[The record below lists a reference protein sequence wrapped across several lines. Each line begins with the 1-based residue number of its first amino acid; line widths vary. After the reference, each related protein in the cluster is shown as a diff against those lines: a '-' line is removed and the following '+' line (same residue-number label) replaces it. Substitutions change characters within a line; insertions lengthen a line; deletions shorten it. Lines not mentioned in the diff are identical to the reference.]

1 MPNPSTM
8 SIQDAYEYYRLTG
21 KPSYVV
27 QNLLADDGYDLKELS
42 GHMEQTAPS
51 PAPQVAPSSQD
62 IQSEVQKAQQRM
74 INDLNMEPAEALFQ
88 AKHEILSSR
97 DRSGKKQVN
106 YFAPDIDIA
115 AQGQAAQA
123 EGKSAFAAT
132 IGRMPIETRS
142 EAQQRK
148 EAIERDVL
156 PTQLAKFE
164 AATTRALFN
173 SHLATYPVTYQTY
186 EMGDKVVTIEL
197 PTESISYRAW
207 KDKVRKEEFPILQEY
222 ENLLQIDFDDPDPI
236 IRETGGAAFL
246 RNVSIATSTL
256 SGLVEGVARFQIRTA
271 YDPMAQLAGWDSYKD
286 FLTDQDSWFSPSL
299 DAEYVN
305 ALLPEEYTV
314 DGKRVSA
321 IKELDLSLARH
332 NARGLGLI
340 GGGGDLGQKL
350 DYVFGIQDPT
360 DESYNIGFNF
370 TTALGTIGGLGEVF
384 VPITGGIF
392 GGGMRA
398 AKYSRV
404 GTQMKA
410 AGLYSAGT
418 AAALRKAYKAEQ
430 LNALKTTV
438 HNPFKWLVAKPID
451 AAAAKFLDKDLGIAA
466 FLQKRLGSDV
476 KTLDVRNMAIAEF
489 ASNPANVKVAEY
501 ILDIMHRNAGS
512 GISNVSKKMGEKN
525 FNVSKLKA
533 WFESNKS
540 AGIGTFDDFK
550 ASLDSINI
558 KLDDDFITSWGKQLV
573 ETEQIA
579 AVRARALAN
588 DAPEALRP
596 ALLGKDSPLQI
607 AIDSM
612 TSAKLASKMPAS
624 AMKGEALA
632 LRAESFLMLEGAKK
646 VTRAMEE
653 GSWNLGYIERV
664 SHTVF
669 ASPHVKKEAIDQVT
683 RTIGKTIVAVGRES
697 GGVGK
702 KISFTRQQAKDILRY
717 FVADFKG
724 NAGVNAAS
732 ISKMPYS
739 HSTKQVLI
747 ALAEGKHPDI
757 NWVNRHL
764 ESLMQDAL
772 TIEVAGRGVK
782 RTSVD
787 GAIRSIM
794 NQDKSIA
801 QEMVAPF
808 KATERGRYMAK
819 QYENLFRPEELWSGG
834 IIKYFQSMKDA
845 AGSPKKWRGSAL
857 DETADYIRNRLSASQ
872 EEMRYLLRTKRTQVN
887 PTTNK
892 KYTQE
897 EAMFSVMADEYTTAA
912 DAARRSIRLAEGQ
925 GAVAPTRQSDFD
937 NLFDDYFT
945 LIFGG
950 QEKISPVVLTTA
962 GKSVLDGTALPP
974 DKIAAVMSAMVE
986 VTPWLKQ
993 ARTAFTTLIEGGETQ
1008 QAWALLAFV
1017 HLVLEGKTLG
1027 RITPPNVFLK
1037 NLRNAPDLD
1046 TILLKSGFNSI
1057 EELYKDYAYF
1067 RHVPPMYKAEEHTLL
1082 MGITYNQ
1089 KRSANI
1095 IDEGFARLTDITGES
1110 VFPSASTLAIS
1121 TKADAP
1127 YRMFLVGTALQ
1138 NIGKGHRL
1146 DKLAEHHLKLTDS
1159 SIRLGMYSY
1168 MKAQRDII
1176 GSVPNGSWVEALN
1189 DAATDIIGRTKPT
1202 DIAGAKA
1209 WKVELRKIKTAL
1221 TGAYVDDLQSPF
1233 INYRRS
1239 IQGQI
1244 RAESTPESRKGLM
1257 LSLQNAFK
1265 KVEYVEA
1272 GVVRRSAG
1280 TAESISELPM
1290 IFDQASS
1297 LFGDMIAAANL
1308 AKGGSFGKKTGISPL
1323 SKRDLAEV
1331 DPQDLQRIREQSVL
1345 RERGDTVDE
1354 IVELSVPRP
1363 SDIDDLTDIDNARA
1377 FFSWLVDRTA
1387 EDAKATGIYE
1397 NAHYLKNFGDM
1408 LVRGVADAGHLAHR
1422 SVFATSK
1429 IAKGGVLSGQI
1440 APNFI
1445 YLAMNELSAPLIIW
1459 QTVGGKYSGLVN
1471 ADATLVTLFANG
1483 FRAKQAA
1490 KVVAT
1495 SPVTGQVY
1503 RVSDVARIISEN
1515 SISRG
1520 QASAEL
1526 SSSAAENFVKWAG
1539 QHRRGAPLK
1548 AFRKAVKN
1556 GKDAEAEILKII
1568 NTQPDSA
1575 RKILLEG
1582 WEIIRRNYLTS
1593 DMNVFNQ
1600 ISNAS
1605 DTRHRTSVFIKAIK
1619 EGKTGGEAIK
1629 LAQEA
1634 LFDYNNLTKGERE
1647 IINKAI
1653 WFWTFARN
1661 AMLVTLKNV
1670 IQNPRR
1676 AAALGKISRG
1686 MPRDTEAQETWT
1698 FSRPYLWSVND
1709 PENQRNYAVY
1719 GIQTPFASAV
1729 QEMGTWL
1736 GTAAPMFDDSLSLD
1750 VAVVE
1755 SGKNLFVTI
1764 AGKSSPWVKNLVG
1777 FGLEK
1782 ELSFGE
1788 VRDLPKYADPRVIY
1802 MLRQNDDL
1810 WQTYSSMVKL
1820 KAKAPD
1826 KLTQNHTSFD
1836 GLVYELADMESRKRH
1851 FTFMQMML
1859 QGGVQRTVRD
1869 WAPIV
1874 YSAKE
1879 AAGMEKREG
1888 ELTSIALDIRSWPYE
1903 FFRNMG
1909 VIKIINEPTE
1919 SLSDSVKPDVIY
1931 GLKKKGK

>member
-1582 WEIIRRNYLTS
+1582 WEIIRRNYFTS

-1605 DTRHRTSVFIKAIK
+1605 DTRHRTSVFIQAIK
-1619 EGKTGGEAIK
+1619 AGKTEGEAIK

-1802 MLRQNDDL
+1802 MLRQNDDV

-1820 KAKAPD
+1820 KAKSPD

>member
-8 SIQDAYEYYRLTG
+8 SIQDAYEYYRLKG
-21 KPSYVV
+21 QPSYVV

-62 IQSEVQKAQQRM
+62 IQSEFQKAQQRM
-74 INDLNMEPAEALFQ
+74 INDLNMSPEEAYFQ

-106 YFAPDIDIA
+106 YFAPDIDTY
-115 AQGQAAQA
+115 AQGLAAQA

-142 EAQQRK
+142 GAEQRK
-148 EAIERDVL
+148 EAIERDVI
-156 PTQLAKFE
+156 PTQLPKFE
-164 AATTRALFN
+164 AATTDDLFRQYK
-173 SHLATYPVTYQTY
+173 ADIGFQTQTV
-186 EMGDKVVTIEL
+186 EVGDKLVTIEV
-197 PTESISYRAW
+197 PIEAMSYRAW
-207 KDKVRKEEFPILQEY
+207 KDKVRKEEFPILHEY
-222 ENLLQIDFDDPDPI
+222 ENLLQIDFDDPNPI

-246 RNVSIATSTL
+246 RNVSLATSTL
-256 SGLVEGVARFQIRTA
+256 SGLVEGGARLLTRATVDPLAEVAGFESFED
-271 YDPMAQLAGWDSYKD
+271 Y
-286 FLTDQDSWFSPSL
+286 LTDQDSWISPSL

-305 ALLPEEYTV
+305 AVLPKEYTV

-340 GGGGDLGQKL
+340 GGGGDVGQKL
-350 DYVFGIQDPT
+350 DYILGIQDPT

-370 TTALGTIGGLGEVF
+370 TTALGTIGGLGELF
-384 VPITGGIF
+384 VPITGGVF
-392 GGGMRA
+392 GAGMRA
-398 AKYSRV
+398 AKFSRI

-410 AGLYSAGT
+410 AGLYSADT
-418 AAALRKAYKAEQ
+418 AAALNKAYKAEQ

-438 HNPFKWLVAKPID
+438 HNPFKYLVAKPID

-476 KTLDVRNMAIAEF
+476 KTLDVRNLAIAEF

-512 GISNVSKKMGEKN
+512 GVSNISKKIGEKN

-533 WFESNKS
+533 WFDSNKG

-550 ASLDSINI
+550 ASLDSVGI

-596 ALLGKDSPLQI
+596 ALLGKDSPLSK

-757 NWVNRHL
+757 NWVHRHL

-772 TIEVAGRGVK
+772 TIEVAGKGVK

-819 QYENLFRPEELWSGG
+819 QYENLFRPEELRSGR

-1095 IDEGFARLTDITGES
+1095 IDEGFARLTDVTGES

-1127 YRMFLVGTALQ
+1127 YRMYLVGTALQ

-1323 SKRDLAEV
+1323 SKRDLAEI
-1331 DPQDLQRIREQSVL
+1331 DPHDLQRIREQSVL

-1387 EDAKATGIYE
+1387 EDAKATGIYD

-1408 LVRGVADAGHLAHR
+1408 IVRGVADAGHLAHR
-1422 SVFATSK
+1422 SVFSTSK

-1490 KVVAT
+1490 KVVAV

-1503 RVSDVARIISEN
+1503 RVSDVAKIISGN

-1568 NTQPDSA
+1568 NTQPDSV
-1575 RKILLEG
+1575 RKVLLEG

-1605 DTRHRTSVFIKAIK
+1605 DTRHRISVFIKAING
-1619 EGKTGGEAIK
+1619 GKTEGEAIK

-1802 MLRQNDDL
+1802 MLRQNDDV

-1879 AAGMEKREG
+1879 AAGMEKRED

-1919 SLSDSVKPDVIY
+1919 SLSDSIKPDVIY

>member
-1 MPNPSTM
+1 
-8 SIQDAYEYYRLTG
+8 
-21 KPSYVV
+21 
-27 QNLLADDGYDLKELS
+27 
-42 GHMEQTAPS
+42 
-51 PAPQVAPSSQD
+51 
-62 IQSEVQKAQQRM
+62 
-74 INDLNMEPAEALFQ
+74 
-88 AKHEILSSR
+88 
-97 DRSGKKQVN
+97 
-106 YFAPDIDIA
+106 
-115 AQGQAAQA
+115 
-123 EGKSAFAAT
+123 
-132 IGRMPIETRS
+132 
-142 EAQQRK
+142 
-148 EAIERDVL
+148 
-156 PTQLAKFE
+156 
-164 AATTRALFN
+164 
-173 SHLATYPVTYQTY
+173 
-186 EMGDKVVTIEL
+186 
-197 PTESISYRAW
+197 
-207 KDKVRKEEFPILQEY
+207 
-222 ENLLQIDFDDPDPI
+222 
-236 IRETGGAAFL
+236 
-246 RNVSIATSTL
+246 
-256 SGLVEGVARFQIRTA
+256 
-271 YDPMAQLAGWDSYKD
+271 
-286 FLTDQDSWFSPSL
+286 
-299 DAEYVN
+299 
-305 ALLPEEYTV
+305 
-314 DGKRVSA
+314 
-321 IKELDLSLARH
+321 
-332 NARGLGLI
+332 
-340 GGGGDLGQKL
+340 
-350 DYVFGIQDPT
+350 
-360 DESYNIGFNF
+360 
-370 TTALGTIGGLGEVF
+370 
-384 VPITGGIF
+384 
-392 GGGMRA
+392 
-398 AKYSRV
+398 
-404 GTQMKA
+404 
-410 AGLYSAGT
+410 
-418 AAALRKAYKAEQ
+418 
-430 LNALKTTV
+430 
-438 HNPFKWLVAKPID
+438 
-451 AAAAKFLDKDLGIAA
+451 
-466 FLQKRLGSDV
+466 
-476 KTLDVRNMAIAEF
+476 
-489 ASNPANVKVAEY
+489 
-501 ILDIMHRNAGS
+501 
-512 GISNVSKKMGEKN
+512 
-525 FNVSKLKA
+525 
-533 WFESNKS
+533 
-540 AGIGTFDDFK
+540 
-550 ASLDSINI
+550 
-558 KLDDDFITSWGKQLV
+558 
-573 ETEQIA
+573 
-579 AVRARALAN
+579 
-588 DAPEALRP
+588 
-596 ALLGKDSPLQI
+596 
-607 AIDSM
+607 
-612 TSAKLASKMPAS
+612 
-624 AMKGEALA
+624 
-632 LRAESFLMLEGAKK
+632 
-646 VTRAMEE
+646 
-653 GSWNLGYIERV
+653 
-664 SHTVF
+664 
-669 ASPHVKKEAIDQVT
+669 
-683 RTIGKTIVAVGRES
+683 
-697 GGVGK
+697 
-702 KISFTRQQAKDILRY
+702 
-717 FVADFKG
+717 
-724 NAGVNAAS
+724 
-732 ISKMPYS
+732 MPYS

-757 NWVNRHL
+757 NWVHRHL

-772 TIEVAGRGVK
+772 TIEVAGKGVK

-819 QYENLFRPEELWSGG
+819 QYENLFRPEELRSGR

-1095 IDEGFARLTDITGES
+1095 IDEGFARLTDVTGES

-1127 YRMFLVGTALQ
+1127 YRMYLVGTALQ

-1323 SKRDLAEV
+1323 SKRDLAEI
-1331 DPQDLQRIREQSVL
+1331 DPHDLQRIREQSVL

-1387 EDAKATGIYE
+1387 EDAKATGIYD

-1408 LVRGVADAGHLAHR
+1408 IVRGVADAGHLAHR
-1422 SVFATSK
+1422 SVFSTSK

-1490 KVVAT
+1490 KVVAV

-1503 RVSDVARIISEN
+1503 RVSDVAKIISGN

-1568 NTQPDSA
+1568 NTQPDSV
-1575 RKILLEG
+1575 RKVLLEG

-1605 DTRHRTSVFIKAIK
+1605 DTRHRISVFIKAING
-1619 EGKTGGEAIK
+1619 GKTEGEAIK

-1802 MLRQNDDL
+1802 MLRQNDDV

-1879 AAGMEKREG
+1879 AAGMEKRED

-1919 SLSDSVKPDVIY
+1919 SLSDSIKPDVIY